1 MQIYHQIID
10 RALDEAKGNAKGVWY
25 LFKDY
30 VNTEEIMIIKNLKIE
45 KMANKGH
52 GLGFADS
59 IPIFVSRAIPGEI
72 VDVEITESRK
82 NIRFATTIKIIAPSP
97 SRQNARCENFEN
109 CGGCDWLHIDY
120 PAQLIYKDQVLD
132 ELFRKISVP
141 ITEPI
146 DPAPRPRHYRNKIFY
161 PVGLAGKRIKIGMF
175 ERKSHKVIS
184 QSTCNLHPK
193 RFDGI
198 IETIKDYLRAAKVAV
213 YDEKSGMGNIC
224 HIGLRLAQSSGD
236 YLVILVTKKRK
247 MPFTNQLIR
256 ALNEKHPGLKGVIQ
270 NINPDITNVIL
281 GKDEKVL
288 FGDDF
293 IWDEMCGC
301 KFKLNYRSFFQV
313 NKDVAE
319 KMYNFAGE
327 HIEAGCRLL
336 DAYCGVGTIGI
347 SLAAKTSFLLGL
359 ESNDAAVADA
369 RENALANGVT
379 DSIFKCTDIEHNLGE
394 YCKKHQIDTIIFDPP
409 RKGLNKPV
417 IEAIP
422 AEVRN
427 IVYISCDPATQVRD
441 AAYLVD
447 SGFKIVKR
455 KGFDM
460 FPQTYHIENVLIL
473 ERT

>member
-1 MQIYHQIID
+1 
-10 RALDEAKGNAKGVWY
+10 
-25 LFKDY
+25 
-30 VNTEEIMIIKNLKIE
+30 
-45 KMANKGH
+45 MANKGY

-59 IPIFVSRAIPGEI
+59 TPIFVSQAIPGEV

-82 NIRFATTIKIIAPSP
+82 NIRFATVREITKPSP
-97 SRQNARCENFEN
+97 SRQNSVCENFEN

-120 PAQLIYKDQVLD
+120 PAQPIYKDQVLN
-132 ELFRKISVP
+132 ELFRKLTVP
-141 ITEPI
+141 ITESI
-146 DPAPRPRHYRNKIFY
+146 SPAPKPQHYRNKIFY
-161 PVGLAGKRIKIGMF
+161 PVGLAGKQIKIGMF

-184 QSTCNLHPK
+184 QSTCNLHPR

-198 IETIKDYLRAAKVAV
+198 IETIKNYLRAAKVAV
-213 YDEKSGMGNIC
+213 YNEKSGKGNIR
-224 HIGLRLAQSSGD
+224 HIGLRLAESSGD

-270 NINPDITNVIL
+270 NINPNSTNVIL
-281 GKDEKVL
+281 GKYEKVL
-288 FGDDF
+288 FGDEF
-293 IWDEMCGC
+293 LWDEMCGC
-301 KFKLNYRSFFQV
+301 KFKHSYRSFFQV
-313 NKDVAE
+313 NKAVAE
-319 KMYNFAGE
+319 EMYDFAGE
-327 HIEAGCRLL
+327 HIETGCRLL

-359 ESNDAAVADA
+359 ESTDAAVADA
-369 RENALANGVT
+369 RENALVNGVT
-379 DSIFKCTDIEHNLGE
+379 ESLFECTDIEGNLAE
-394 YCKKHQIDTIIFDPP
+394 YCKKHQINTVIFDPP
-409 RKGLNKPV
+409 RKGLSKPI

-422 AEVRN
+422 TEVKK

-441 AAYLVD
+441 ASYLLD
-447 SGFKIVKR
+447 SGFSIVKR

>member
-1 MQIYHQIID
+1 
-10 RALDEAKGNAKGVWY
+10 
-25 LFKDY
+25 
-30 VNTEEIMIIKNLKIE
+30 MIIKNLKIE
-45 KMANKGH
+45 KMANKGY

-59 IPIFVSRAIPGEI
+59 IPIFVSQAIPGEI
-72 VDVEITESRK
+72 VDAEITESRN
-82 NIRFATTIKIIAPSP
+82 NIRFATVKKIVESSP
-97 SRQNARCENFEN
+97 SRQNAACENFEN
-109 CGGCDWLHIDY
+109 CGGCDWLNINY
-120 PAQLIYKDQVLD
+120 PAQLTYKDQVLD

-141 ITEPI
+141 IIEPI
-146 DPAPRPRHYRNKIFY
+146 DPAPRPQHYRNKVLY
-161 PVGLAGKRIKIGMF
+161 PVGLAAKQIKIGMF
-175 ERKSHKVIS
+175 ERNSHRVIS
-184 QSTCNLHPK
+184 QSTCNLHPQ

-198 IETIKDYLRAAKVAV
+198 IETIKGYLQAAKVAV
-213 YDEKSGMGNIC
+213 YNEKSGAGNIR
-224 HIGLRLAQSSGD
+224 HIGIRLARSSGD

-256 ALNEKHPGLKGVIQ
+256 VLEEKHPGLKGVIQ

-281 GKDEKVL
+281 GKDEKLL

-293 IWDEMCGC
+293 IRDEMCGC

-319 KMYNFAGE
+319 KMYTFAGE

-336 DAYCGVGTIGI
+336 DAYCGAGTIGV

-359 ESNDAAVADA
+359 ESNDSAVANA

-379 DSIFKCTDIEHNLGE
+379 DSIFECTDIEQNLAE
-394 YCKKHQIDTIIFDPP
+394 HCKKHQIDTIIFDPP

-441 AAYLVD
+441 AGYLLD
-447 SGFKIVKR
+447 SGFKTVKR

-460 FPQTYHIENVLIL
+460 FPQTYHMENVLIL
-473 ERT
+473 ERS

>member
-1 MQIYHQIID
+1 
-10 RALDEAKGNAKGVWY
+10 
-25 LFKDY
+25 
-30 VNTEEIMIIKNLKIE
+30 
-45 KMANKGH
+45 MANKGY

-59 IPIFVSRAIPGEI
+59 IPIFVSQAIPGEI
-72 VDVEITESRK
+72 ADVEITESRK
-82 NIRFATTIKIIAPSP
+82 HFRFATIKEIIESSP
-97 SRQNARCENFEN
+97 SRQDAVCENFEN

-120 PAQLIYKDQVLD
+120 PAQLIYKDQVLN
-132 ELFRKISVP
+132 ELFRKITVP

-146 DPAPRPRHYRNKIFY
+146 NPAPRPQHYRNKIFY

-175 ERKSHKVIS
+175 ERKSHKVIP
-184 QSTCNLHPK
+184 QSTCSLHPK

-198 IETIKDYLRAAKVAV
+198 IETIKGYLQVAKVAV
-213 YDEKSGMGNIC
+213 YDEKSGRGNIR
-224 HIGLRLAQSSGD
+224 HVGLRFAKSSGD
-236 YLVILVTKKRK
+236 YLVMLVTKNRK

-270 NINPDITNVIL
+270 NINPDMTNVIL
-281 GKDEKVL
+281 GKDEKLL

-293 IWDEMCGC
+293 IRDEMCGC
-301 KFKLNYRSFFQV
+301 RFKLNYRSFFQV

-319 KMYNFAGE
+319 EMYNFAGE
-327 HIEAGCRLL
+327 HIETGCRLL
-336 DAYCGVGTIGI
+336 DAYCGAGTIGI

-359 ESNDAAVADA
+359 ESNDAAVTNA
-369 RENALANGVT
+369 RENALANGVA
-379 DSIFKCTDIEHNLGE
+379 DSIFECTDIEQNLSA

-422 AEVRN
+422 AEVKK

-441 AAYLVD
+441 AGYLLD
-447 SGFKIVKR
+447 SGFKTVKR

-460 FPQTYHIENVLIL
+460 FPQTYHMENVLIL